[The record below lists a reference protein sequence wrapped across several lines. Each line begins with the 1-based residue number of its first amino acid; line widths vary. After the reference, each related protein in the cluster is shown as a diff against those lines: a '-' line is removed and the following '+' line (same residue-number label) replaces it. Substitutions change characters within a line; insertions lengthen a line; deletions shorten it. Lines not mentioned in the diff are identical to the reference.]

1 MKKQVSSKYT
11 QLTINFEFE
20 STTPAPA
27 EQPRKVEN
35 PERLSNGM
43 ERAASAESGYTFSI
57 EDFEE
62 AQAIELDIMYG
73 RGASLYKK
81 VERELAILR
90 EKANVL
96 RHFEATRASIYK

>member
-35 PERLSNGM
+35 LFTE
-43 ERAASAESGYTFSI
+43 A
-57 EDFEE
+57 DFEE
-62 AQAIELDIMYG
+62 AQAIELDIIYG
-73 RGASLYKK
+73 RGSSLYKK

-96 RHFEATRASIYK
+96 RHFEAARASIYK

>member
-27 EQPRKVEN
+27 KQPRKVEN
-35 PERLSNGM
+35 HFTE
-43 ERAASAESGYTFSI
+43 A
-57 EDFEE
+57 DFEE
-62 AQAIELDIMYG
+62 AQAIELDIIYG

>member
-20 STTPAPA
+20 STTPTSA
-27 EQPRKVEN
+27 EQPRNVEN
-35 PERLSNGM
+35 HFTE
-43 ERAASAESGYTFSI
+43 A
-57 EDFEE
+57 DFEE
-62 AQAIELDIMYG
+62 AQAIELDIIYG

>member
-35 PERLSNGM
+35 HLTE
-43 ERAASAESGYTFSI
+43 A
-57 EDFEE
+57 DFEE

-90 EKANVL
+90 ERANVL
-96 RHFEATRASIYK
+96 RHFEVTRASIYK

>member
-35 PERLSNGM
+35 HFTEV
-43 ERAASAESGYTFSI
+43 
-57 EDFEE
+57 DFEE

-73 RGASLYKK
+73 RGAYLYKK

>member
-35 PERLSNGM
+35 PFTE
-43 ERAASAESGYTFSI
+43 A
-57 EDFEE
+57 DFEE
-62 AQAIELDIMYG
+62 AQAIELDIIYG

>member
-27 EQPRKVEN
+27 EQPSKVEN
-35 PERLSNGM
+35 HFTE
-43 ERAASAESGYTFSI
+43 A
-57 EDFEE
+57 DFEE
-62 AQAIELDIMYG
+62 AQAIELDIIYG

-96 RHFEATRASIYK
+96 RHFEVTRASIYK

>member
-27 EQPRKVEN
+27 EQPRK
-35 PERLSNGM
+35 
-43 ERAASAESGYTFSI
+43 AEIRFT
-57 EDFEE
+57 EADFDE
-62 AQAIELDIMYG
+62 AQAIELDIIYG

>member
-27 EQPRKVEN
+27 EQPRKVVNHFTEV
-35 PERLSNGM
+35 
-43 ERAASAESGYTFSI
+43 
-57 EDFEE
+57 DFEE
-62 AQAIELDIMYG
+62 AQAIEHDIMYG